1 MWSPLTL
8 TPPLKVDRGQ
18 WRSRAGLAWAYWNRP
33 ITPQR
38 PTSKQQL
45 VPGFGLFE
53 SFDLDFEAPSAA
65 PDLRW
70 SWRSP
75 ASKFSSLRWSEL
87 CCLSAPATAKL
98 ILALGPLLLNL
109 RPGRLVSG
117 SQRLQ
122 FCHNAR
128 RIFPCTPRPPVSV
141 VLCFASPLSHGLMIQ
156 VQ

>member
-18 WRSRAGLAWAYWNRP
+18 WRPRAGLAWAYWNRP
-33 ITPQR
+33 ITPQG

-45 VPGFGLFE
+45 VPGLGLFE

-65 PDLRW
+65 PDLRS
-70 SWRSP
+70 SWLSP

-98 ILALGPLLLNL
+98 ILALGRSSLTSDLEGWSQALSAFNSVTM
-109 RPGRLVSG
+109 PGRFFHAPLVH
-117 SQRLQ
+117 QCLW
-122 FCHNAR
+122 CCALL
-128 RIFPCTPRPPVSV
+128 PPS
-141 VLCFASPLSHGLMIQ
+141 AMA
-156 VQ
+156 